1 MKLES
6 LSKDLFLQVE
16 LSEAAMVLGGL
27 AVAPVGGGTFY
38 DCWTFL
44 NDGTARS
51 DDKDQ
56 DAADQA

>member
-6 LSKDLFLQVE
+6 LSKDLFVRIE
-16 LSEAAMVLGGL
+16 MSEAASVLGGMI
-27 AVAPVGGGTFY
+27 ADEGGGGTFH

-44 NDGTARS
+44 LDGSARS

-56 DAADQA
+56 DAAT